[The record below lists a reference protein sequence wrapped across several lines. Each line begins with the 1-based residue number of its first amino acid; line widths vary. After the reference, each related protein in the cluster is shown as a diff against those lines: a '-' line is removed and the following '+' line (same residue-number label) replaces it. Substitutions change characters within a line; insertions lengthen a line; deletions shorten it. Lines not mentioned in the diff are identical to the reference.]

1 MKILHVFRT
10 LYPHFARFLLALAFL
25 LAACAPVTQMPPTMT
40 PTQVPP
46 TPVPTPV
53 PPTSTPAP
61 TDPQALEGDWMSL
74 STSEI
79 LAIHNQ
85 EASMYHLI
93 QNDCIGPYWSAQLG
107 QRGSDTTYMELKL
120 SLQGEKLD
128 FALLGYPPHLY
139 WTRIPDLPDACK
151 TGKALKTQDPV
162 VNFEVF
168 WKIFQQQYPYFE
180 VRNVDWQ
187 AQYDKNRPKI
197 KADMSEYDLFNV
209 MAGMLLP
216 LNETNAC
223 LFSPSREYCAGMQ
236 PVVPD
241 LSYINKNVKKTDSS
255 GYGLGLMWYAKL
267 TDSIGYLQINKME
280 GYDPQ
285 QIYEAAAVGSAIDQ
299 ALEGLG
305 DVKALIVDIR
315 KNPGPGGGDPVSLAL
330 AGRFTDQRRLA
341 YSYATRKGEAF
352 TTIYEAYVE
361 PAGKRP
367 FTKPVFLLTS
377 GYTANS
383 AETFALAMRA
393 LPNVKIIGEKTR
405 GMFGGGFF
413 TLPND
418 WGFLMSYCKVI
429 AADGK
434 AYEGVGIPPDIAVPL
449 NNSIEKDDI
458 LEKAISLAGEVK

>member
-1 MKILHVFRT
+1 MNRQTSIYH
-10 LYPHFARFLLALAFL
+10 HFAMFILALVFL
-25 LAACAPVTQMPPTMT
+25 LAACAPATPPSPT
-40 PTQVPP
+40 PTLTPVPP
-46 TPVPTPV
+46 TPVPTPM

-61 TDPQALEGDWMSL
+61 TRPQDLEGDWMSL
-74 STSEI
+74 STTEI

-85 EASMYHLI
+85 EVSWYHLI
-93 QNDCIGPYWSAQLG
+93 QNDCIGPYWTNQLG
-107 QRGSDTTYMELKL
+107 QQGSDTTYMELKL

-128 FALLGYPPHLY
+128 LALLGYPPHLY

-151 TGKALKTQDPV
+151 IGKALKTQDPV
-162 VNFEVF
+162 TNFEIF
-168 WKIFQQQYPYFE
+168 WKIFQQGYPFFD

-197 KADMSEYDLFNV
+197 IADMSEGDLFNV

-216 LNETNAC
+216 LNDPNAC
-223 LFSPSREYCAGMQ
+223 LFSPTREYCSGLQ
-236 PVVPD
+236 PVVPN
-241 LSYINKNVKKTDSS
+241 LNYINKNVEKIDSS
-255 GYGLGLMWYAKL
+255 GYGFDFLEYAKL
-267 TDSIGYLQINKME
+267 TDSIGYLQINTME

-285 QIYEAAAVGSAIDQ
+285 QIYEAVAAGAAIDQ

-315 KNPGPGGGDPVSLAL
+315 INAGPGGSDPVSLAL

-341 YSYATRKGEAF
+341 YSYAARNGENF

-393 LPNVKIIGEKTR
+393 LPNVKVIGEKSR
-405 GMFGGGFF
+405 GLFGGSFF
-413 TLPND
+413 TLPNE

-434 AYEGVGIPPDIAVPL
+434 AYEGVGIPPDIEVAM
-449 NNSIEKDDI
+449 NNSGEKDDI
-458 LEKAISLAGEVK
+458 LDKALALAGEVK

>member
-1 MKILHVFRT
+1 MNRQKSISLF
-10 LYPHFARFLLALAFL
+10 FARLLLALAFL
-25 LAACAPVTQMPPTMT
+25 LAACAPATPVPILA

-53 PPTSTPAP
+53 PPTSTPTP

-74 STSEI
+74 STTEI

-85 EASMYHLI
+85 EVSWYHLI
-93 QNDCIGPYWSAQLG
+93 QNDCIGPYWTTQLG
-107 QRGSDTTYMELKL
+107 QRGSDATYMELKL

-128 FALLGYPPHLY
+128 LALLGYPPHLY
-139 WTRIPDLPDACK
+139 WSRIPDLPDACK

-162 VNFEVF
+162 INFEVF
-168 WKIFQQQYPYFE
+168 WKIFQQQYPFFD

-187 AQYDKNRPKI
+187 AQYDKNRPMI
-197 KADMSEYDLFNV
+197 KTDMSDDDLFNV

-216 LNETNAC
+216 LNEANAC
-223 LFSPSREYCAGMQ
+223 LFSTTREYCAGMQ
-236 PVVPD
+236 PVLPD

-255 GYGLGLMWYAKL
+255 GYGFGFLWYAKL
-267 TDSIGYLQINKME
+267 TDSIGYLQISTME

-285 QIYEAAAVGSAIDQ
+285 QLYEAEAAGKAIDQ

-315 KNPGPGGGDPVSLAL
+315 NNNGPGGGDRVSLAL

-341 YSYATRKGEAF
+341 YSYASRNGENF

-361 PAGKRP
+361 PAGIRP

-383 AETFALAMRA
+383 GETFALAMRA
-393 LPNVKIIGEKTR
+393 LPNVKVIGEKTR
-405 GMFGGGFF
+405 GLFGGGFL
-413 TLPND
+413 TLPNE

-434 AYEGVGIPPDIAVPL
+434 AYEGVGIPPDIEMAMD
-449 NNSIEKDDI
+449 NSVEKDDI
-458 LEKAISLAGEVK
+458 LEKALSLAGQVK